1 MAKRLDSYGQYP
13 SGMEEYLEAYGWSFS
28 KRMSEWAISKMRDR
42 NGKKIEMLPKEKVD
56 AMLKQHGVEIKE
68 DKGYDS
74 VYVFHMIKSD
84 FWGSSITNEQMM
96 AKMVGDIMNDP
107 DGYEGMVFTRFYA
120 DCIGSGTPIIWEDY
134 M

>member
-13 SGMEEYLEAYGWSFS
+13 SGMEEYLEAYSWHFS

-56 AMLKQHGVEIKE
+56 AILKQHGVEIKE

-74 VYVFHMIKSD
+74 VYVLHMIKAD
-84 FWGSSITNEQMM
+84 FWGSSIASEQMM